1 MARKK
6 SKNWKRKVRTISL
19 NKYHI
24 SIALIA
30 TSILYFFSKTT
41 APNSPLYN
49 IIAFPFNLF
58 FWEMGTNIFF
68 GIAIILWV
76 LIIIKESVLEKHIF
90 KKSAILM
97 LFICAILN
105 FQILDEGLSGN
116 IIDEKWWYLW
126 YWLLRVSDIIFG
138 SQISAIK
145 IFFTTL
151 TIGMTLWI
159 IYSINIWIKPVK
171 VQFNLK
177 SNDWEPSKSKPIIL
191 KEKIEQDDAKTIK
204 SLILE
209 ATTKNRNQIT
219 NNQNQNKENEDN
231 SSDKINKNIIK
242 TILKDKFA
250 KKFEEKSGNIIS
262 EKESKK
268 IQFTP
273 WIPTFNTNL
282 LDDPEDASDY
292 DIDEEFL
299 AKNARSIQEKLEE
312 FGISVSLDW
321 FNIWPSVIQI
331 KITPEAWVKVTKIEW
346 LKKDLSLALKTKSL
360 RVLAPIPW
368 TWTVWIE
375 IPNPKPRI
383 VRLKEVL
390 WSKEF
395 SINMWKNV
403 TNLSIWVWI
412 DGGISIKSL
421 EKMPHLLVAWA
432 TGSWKSVWVNDCIL
446 SLMYQNTPA
455 DLKFIMV
462 DPKQVELGMYEWLP
476 YLLSPIITEAWKALK
491 VLKRAAMHMDE
502 RYAKLKKF
510 KVRNIE
516 EYNEKEEN
524 ENEKMY
530 RIVIIIDELADL
542 MMSWNKKEN
551 ELTITRIAQKAR
563 AVWMHL
569 ILATQR
575 PSVNVVTWL
584 IKANVPTRI
593 AFWVAQQVDSRT
605 ILDQKWAE
613 DLVWKWDL
621 LYIDPNNKFPVRIQ
635 SPYVDTLETEKVVSY
650 LKEKYMKGINE
661 EDIYHPE
668 IINILTAK
676 AETVWWAWESWNWD
690 DEDLVQQATDIILET
705 RKASATL
712 FQRKLWIGFA
722 RAARIMDILEDRGI
736 VWPQE
741 WAKPREI
748 LI

>member
-1 MARKK
+1 M
-6 SKNWKRKVRTISL
+6 
-19 NKYHI
+19 
-24 SIALIA
+24 
-30 TSILYFFSKTT
+30 
-41 APNSPLYN
+41 
-49 IIAFPFNLF
+49 
-58 FWEMGTNIFF
+58 
-68 GIAIILWV
+68 AIILGI
-76 LIIIKESVLEKHIF
+76 LIVVKESVLEKHIF

-105 FQILDEGLSGN
+105 FQILDEGLTGN
-116 IIDEKWWYLW
+116 IIDEKGGYLG
-126 YWLLRVSDIIFG
+126 YGLLRVSDIIFG

-159 IYSINIWIKPVK
+159 IYSINIGIKPVK

-177 SNDWEPSKSKPIIL
+177 SNDGEPSRQKPIVL
-191 KEKIEQDDAKTIK
+191 KEKAAQDDAKAIK

-209 ATTKNRNQIT
+209 ATTKNRNQI
-219 NNQNQNKENEDN
+219 NNNHNQNKDNEQIA
-231 SSDKINKNIIK
+231 SDKLNKNIIK
-242 TILKDKFA
+242 TLLKDKFA
-250 KKFEEKSGNIIS
+250 KKFEEKSGNI
-262 EKESKK
+262 ESKK

-273 WIPTFNTNL
+273 GIPTFNTNL

-312 FGISVSLDW
+312 FGISVSLDG
-321 FNIWPSVIQI
+321 FNIGPSVIQI
-331 KITPEAWVKVTKIEW
+331 KITPEAGVKVTKIEG

-360 RVLAPIPW
+360 RVLAPIPG
-368 TWTVWIE
+368 TGTVGIE

-390 WSKEF
+390 GSKEF
-395 SINMWKNV
+395 SINMGKNV
-403 TNLSIWVWI
+403 TNLSIGIGI

-421 EKMPHLLVAWA
+421 EKMPHLLIAGA
-432 TGSWKSVWVNDCIL
+432 TGSGKSVGVNDCIL

-462 DPKQVELGMYEWLP
+462 DPKQVELGMYEGLP
-476 YLLSPIITEAWKALK
+476 YLLSPIITEPCKALK

-516 EYNEKEEN
+516 EYNEKQEN
-524 ENEKMY
+524 DDDKMY

-542 MMSWNKKEN
+542 MMSGNKKEN

-563 AVWMHL
+563 AVGMHL

-575 PSVNVVTWL
+575 PSVNVVTGL

-593 AFWVAQQVDSRT
+593 AFGVAQQVDSRT
-605 ILDQKWAE
+605 ILDQKGAE
-613 DLVWKWDL
+613 DLVGKGDL

-668 IINILTAK
+668 IVNILTAK
-676 AETVWWAWESWNWD
+676 PETAGGNDSTNGD
-690 DEDLVQQATDIILET
+690 DEELVQKATDIILES

-712 FQRKLWIGFA
+712 FQRKLGIGFA
-722 RAARIMDILEDRGI
+722 RASRIMDILEDRGI
-736 VWPQE
+736 VGPQDG
-741 WAKPREI
+741 AKPREI